1 MEKYGVGRIKNTN
14 SPPTLELRNLMNFN
28 QGVKMMSQEEDT
40 TILFIAIAKD
50 DIGKRILETEAD
62 VEDETEHY
70 ATMTL
75 SAKEYYS
82 IDELLRS
89 MIKPCDVFIDAGESS
104 TTEARR
110 VQKAKEMTLEFA
122 KKNPETRVACDKMI
136 KMFDIAL
143 KYNRDIDF
151 A

>member
-1 MEKYGVGRIKNTN
+1 MI
-14 SPPTLELRNLMNFN
+14 
-28 QGVKMMSQEEDT
+28 SQEEDT

-82 IDELLRS
+82 IDELLLS

-104 TTEARR
+104 TMEARR

-151 A
+151 AQEGIHEAG

>member
-1 MEKYGVGRIKNTN
+1 
-14 SPPTLELRNLMNFN
+14 
-28 QGVKMMSQEEDT
+28 
-40 TILFIAIAKD
+40 
-50 DIGKRILETEAD
+50 
-62 VEDETEHY
+62 
-70 ATMTL
+70 MTL

-82 IDELLRS
+82 IDELLLS

-104 TTEARR
+104 TMKARR
-110 VQKAKEMTLEFA
+110 VQKAQEMPLEFA

-151 A
+151 ALEGIYEAG

>member
-1 MEKYGVGRIKNTN
+1 MI
-14 SPPTLELRNLMNFN
+14 
-28 QGVKMMSQEEDT
+28 SQEEDT

-82 IDELLRS
+82 IDELLLS
-89 MIKPCDVFIDAGESS
+89 MIKPCDVFIDAGETSVMDNKY
-104 TTEARR
+104 
-110 VQKAKEMTLEFA
+110 VQKAKEMTLKFA
-122 KKNPETRVACDKMI
+122 EKHPETKTACDKMI
-136 KMFDIAL
+136 KMYDIAL
-143 KYNRDIDF
+143 KYGSSILF

>member
-1 MEKYGVGRIKNTN
+1 
-14 SPPTLELRNLMNFN
+14 
-28 QGVKMMSQEEDT
+28 MMSQEEDT

-89 MIKPCDVFIDAGESS
+89 MIKPCDVFIVAGESS
-104 TTEARR
+104 TMEARR

-151 A
+151 AQEGIHEAG